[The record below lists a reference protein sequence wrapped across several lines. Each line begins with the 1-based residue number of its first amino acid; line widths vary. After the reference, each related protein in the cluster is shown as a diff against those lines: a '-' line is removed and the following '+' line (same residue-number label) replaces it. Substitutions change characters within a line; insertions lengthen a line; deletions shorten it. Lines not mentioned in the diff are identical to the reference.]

1 MKEIWN
7 ESCILSPSLICL
19 DMCNLEREV
28 KTLEKAGIKMLHVD
42 ILDGHF
48 SPSMPLGLDTVRQLR
63 AKTDMFFDCHV
74 MVTEQDYFVDEL
86 LDIGVDHIVFHGET
100 QPHIDGM
107 LNRIHAKG
115 VKAGV
120 ALKPATPLSE
130 LEYVLDKCDTVLL
143 MLINPGYAFVKGEK
157 QVTYADRKI
166 RELRKMITDRGL
178 KTKIEVDGRISPDNI
193 RTYGKSDVDIFVT
206 GSTCIKKDNMEQSL
220 EDLMKLHDVV
230 IGG

>member
-28 KTLEKAGIKMLHVD
+28 RSLEKAGIKMLHVD

-86 LDIGVDHIVFHGET
+86 LDMGVDQIVFHGET

-120 ALKPATPLSE
+120 ALKPSTPLTE

-157 QVTYADRKI
+157 QLAYADRKI

-178 KTKIEVDGRISPDNI
+178 NTKIEVDGRISPDNI
-193 RTYGKSDVDIFVT
+193 RTYGKGDVDIFVT

-220 EDLMKLHDVV
+220 EDLMKLHDLV

>member
-86 LDIGVDHIVFHGET
+86 LDMGVDQIVFHGET

-120 ALKPATPLSE
+120 ALKPSTPLTE

-157 QVTYADRKI
+157 QVAYADRKI

-178 KTKIEVDGRISPDNI
+178 NTKIEVDGRISPDNI
-193 RTYGKSDVDIFVT
+193 RTYGKGDVDIFVT

-220 EDLMKLHDVV
+220 EDLMKLHDLV

>member
-48 SPSMPLGLDTVRQLR
+48 SPSM

-86 LDIGVDHIVFHGET
+86 LDIGVDQIVFHGET

-220 EDLMKLHDVV
+220 EDLMKLHDLV

>member
-86 LDIGVDHIVFHGET
+86 LDIGVDQIVFRGET

-220 EDLMKLHDVV
+220 EDLMKLHDLV